1 MKRTNT
7 MAAVAVSAVILAACS
22 ATDTTGT
29 TDLSGTGLTDTTMG
43 DTDVAGM
50 VVLDAESVNDLVAE
64 FDTVRTEIE
73 AAASPALTD
82 AWNALEV
89 QMANLVVSADTG
101 GVPEDVLADTRS
113 AVQDVTAA
121 IEAESDTLAASL
133 SAAWDTFVNRFQ
145 TLTS

>member
-1 MKRTNT
+1 MKRMNKIT
-7 MAAVAVSAVILAACS
+7 AVAASAVILAACS
-22 ATDTTGT
+22 ATDTTAP
-29 TDLSGTGLTDTTMG
+29 TDLDGTGLTDTTIG

-50 VVLDAESVNDLVAE
+50 VVLDAQTVNDLVAE
-64 FDTVRTEIE
+64 FDTVRAEME

-101 GVPEDVLADTRS
+101 GVPEDVLDDTRS

-121 IEAESDTLAASL
+121 IQAEGDTLAASL